1 MDSSETLAGNEQ
13 ATDAELDYATNEV
26 QDSKTYS
33 QQDLDNALAKLKHS
47 LNRKF
52 SKQIEELGDLNEL
65 KQLKTDAETRRVEE
79 AKKRGEYDNLMKELA
94 NKKDAE
100 IAKRDAVIREYKIDM
115 PLVEAAAKHRA
126 VAPEQVRML
135 LKNQL
140 QINSDGE
147 VEITDPS
154 GTVRY
159 NDRGEMMSVDELV
172 KGFLDTN
179 PHFVSATPA
188 TTATKSSRSPLSDQ
202 TLDISK
208 LDMKNP
214 EHRKQYAEHRNAV
227 KRAR

>member
-1 MDSSETLAGNEQ
+1 MDSQETLAGTEQ
-13 ATDAELDYATNEV
+13 ATDAGLDQATNEV

>member
-1 MDSSETLAGNEQ
+1 
-13 ATDAELDYATNEV
+13 
-26 QDSKTYS
+26 
-33 QQDLDNALAKLKHS
+33 
-47 LNRKF
+47 
-52 SKQIEELGDLNEL
+52 
-65 KQLKTDAETRRVEE
+65 
-79 AKKRGEYDNLMKELA
+79 LMKELA

-126 VAPEQVRML
+126 VAPEQVRTL

-147 VEITDPS
+147 VEIMDPS

-208 LDMKNP
+208 LDMRNP

-227 KRAR
+227 RKAR

>member
-1 MDSSETLAGNEQ
+1 MNSDLSLEATEQ
-13 ATDAELDYATNEV
+13 EATDAKLSNNEV

-47 LNRKF
+47 LNRKLTR
-52 SKQIEELGDLNEL
+52 QYDELGDLDEL

-79 AKKRGEYDNLMKELA
+79 AKKRGEYDNLMKDLA

-100 IAKRDAVIREYKIDM
+100 IAKRDAVIKEYRIDM
-115 PLVEAAAKHRA
+115 PLVESAAKHRA
-126 VAPEQVRML
+126 VAPEQVKML

-140 QINSDGE
+140 QLNSLGE
-147 VEITDPS
+147 VEILDNT
-154 GTVRY
+154 GTVKY
-159 NDRGEMMSVDELV
+159 NDQGETLTVDELV
-172 KGFLDTN
+172 KSFLDSN

-188 TTATKSSRSPLSDQ
+188 TSATQSSRSPLSDR

-214 EHRKQYAEHRNAV
+214 EHRKQYAEHRNS
-227 KRAR
+227 R

>member
-65 KQLKTDAETRRVEE
+65 KQLKSDAETRRVEE

-94 NKKDAE
+94 SKKDAE
-100 IAKRDAVIREYKIDM
+100 IAKRDAIIREYKIDM

-126 VAPEQVRML
+126 VAPEQVRTL

-208 LDMKNP
+208 LDMRNP

-227 KRAR
+227 RKAR

>member
-115 PLVEAAAKHRA
+115 PLVEAAAKYRA
-126 VAPEQVRML
+126 VAPEQVRTL

-147 VEITDPS
+147 VEIMDPS

-159 NDRGEMMSVDELV
+159 NDRGEMMSVDELEI
-172 KGFLDTN
+172 G
-179 PHFVSATPA
+179 
-188 TTATKSSRSPLSDQ
+188 
-202 TLDISK
+202 
-208 LDMKNP
+208 
-214 EHRKQYAEHRNAV
+214 
-227 KRAR
+227 RAHV

>member
-126 VAPEQVRML
+126 VAPEQVRTL

-208 LDMKNP
+208 LDMRNP

-227 KRAR
+227 RKAR